1 MSDIEKTANDPGN
14 KPKEPL
20 FLRRQNGFGW
30 DLNFNRPGSYWI
42 LAIILAF
49 PFIVVIC
56 CFFLI
61 KGK

>member
-1 MSDIEKTANDPGN
+1 MSEIEKDGDVPGN
-14 KPKEPL
+14 QPKEPV

-30 DLNFNRPGSYWI
+30 DLNFNRPISYLI

-56 CFFLI
+56 CMFLI